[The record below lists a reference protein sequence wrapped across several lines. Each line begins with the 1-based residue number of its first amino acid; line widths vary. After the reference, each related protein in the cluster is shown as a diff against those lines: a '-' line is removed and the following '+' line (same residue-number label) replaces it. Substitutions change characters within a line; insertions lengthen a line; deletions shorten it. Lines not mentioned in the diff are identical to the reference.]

1 MKKLGVIGG
10 LGPMASAYFLQMIV
24 EMTDAAWDQE
34 HIETILY
41 SNPAI
46 PDRTSYILGVSKES
60 PLAGLVETGKKL
72 EQMGVEVIA
81 IPCITAHYFRKSL
94 EEELQCPVIDGIRE
108 TAAYLNFH
116 KIQKV
121 GILATEGTTKSRLF
135 QDTFQKNGIDCVV
148 PESKDQEIVM
158 QTIYRCIKAGQP
170 VNQQMVDDIAD
181 RLAQKGAEKIL
192 LGCTELSLLKQ
203 KNTIGPQYLDVMEI
217 MAGKAVSMCGKLK
230 SEYQYLVPVE
240 TEV

>member
-1 MKKLGVIGG
+1 MKKLGIIGG

-24 EMTDAAWDQE
+24 EMTDAALDQE

-46 PDRTSYILGVSKES
+46 PDRTRYILGFSGES
-60 PLAGLVETGKKL
+60 PLPGLLETGKKL
-72 EQMGVEVIA
+72 EGMGAEVIA

-94 EEELQCPVIDGIRE
+94 EEGLHCPVIDGIRE
-108 TAAYLNFH
+108 TAAYLRYH

-121 GILATEGTTKSRLF
+121 GILATAGTTKSRLF
-135 QDTFQKNGIDCVV
+135 QETFQKSGIDCVI
-148 PESKDQEIVM
+148 PDSKDQETVM
-158 QTIYRCIKAGQP
+158 QTIYQCVKAGQP
-170 VNQQMVDDIAD
+170 VNQQMVDDVAD
-181 RLAQKGAEKIL
+181 RLAQQGAEKIL

-203 KNTIGPQYLDVMEI
+203 KTSIGRQYLDVMEI